1 MKVMISQ
8 PMRGKSEEQIKNERA
23 NVIEKFN
30 KLHIEVVDTIFTDE
44 APKNSNEAVHYLAKS
59 IDAMKYI
66 DAIYFMKDWQ
76 IARGCKVERKVAEE
90 YGIKILDTDFLEE
103 GPRVKRSIYQTSTTP
118 DIFKEVICEMPKEI

>member
-8 PMRGKSEEQIKNERA
+8 PMKGKSEEQIRNERER
-23 NVIEKFN
+23 VIEKFN

-44 APKNSNEAVHYLAKS
+44 APKDSNEAVHYLAKS

-76 IARGCKVERKVAEE
+76 MARGCKVERKVAEE

-103 GPRVKRSIYQTSTTP
+103 KSIVKREMHRIPAIP
-118 DIFKEVICEMPKEI
+118 DIFREVTCETPKEI